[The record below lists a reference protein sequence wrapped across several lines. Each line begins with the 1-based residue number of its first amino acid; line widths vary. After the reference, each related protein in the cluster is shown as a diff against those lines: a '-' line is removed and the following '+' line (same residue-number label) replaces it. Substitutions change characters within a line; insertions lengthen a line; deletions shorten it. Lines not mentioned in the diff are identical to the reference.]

1 MMEKLKTFLEWMISL
16 KTSGKII
23 CVIISTLLSI
33 LILFCACSCGGIRAV
48 AHTSHRGTTTI
59 TITTNNPTS
68 VDASPDVDLNL
79 NPKNNN

>member
-16 KTSGKII
+16 PTSGKVI
-23 CVIISTLLSI
+23 CTVITTLLSI
-33 LILFCACSCGGIRAV
+33 LVLFCACSCGQTRAV
-48 AHTSHRGTTTI
+48 ARTYDRGTTTI

-79 NPKNNN
+79 AK